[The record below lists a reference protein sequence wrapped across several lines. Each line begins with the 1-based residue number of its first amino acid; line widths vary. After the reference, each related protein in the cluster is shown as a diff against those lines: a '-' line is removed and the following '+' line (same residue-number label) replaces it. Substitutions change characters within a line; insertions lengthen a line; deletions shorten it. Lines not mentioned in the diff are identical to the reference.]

1 MTPLC
6 GSAQSLVPSNTLQAI
21 TATSRIAIPQITTPA
36 VSIPMGVPGRARLNP
51 VNVVHLGFQ
60 PVKGTR
66 HLARD
71 EVTLDE
77 RGPVGDRAFCVVDVA
92 RSQVLRTLSN
102 RSLVAVQAHWDGE
115 TLAMEAPSGAS
126 AVGPAPLTRDTVTCE
141 YWGRR
146 VTHVLTDGPHSE
158 LLSDHLGKPVRL
170 AASPRG
176 GAVYGAPVSILT
188 TASLRDL
195 GERTGR
201 DDLLESVSRFRMT
214 MVVDVGDTP
223 YVEDGWFGRELTIG
237 DAVVRVRTAV
247 GRCGQI
253 DMDPATG
260 EKDGSLLKALAG
272 YRPTTGG
279 EPWFGVDAEVLT
291 PGTVRLGSPVV
302 EQASR

>member
-1 MTPLC
+1 M
-6 GSAQSLVPSNTLQAI
+6 Q
-21 TATSRIAIPQITTPA
+21 
-36 VSIPMGVPGRARLNP
+36 
-51 VNVVHLGFQ
+51 VVHLGFQ

-71 EVTLDE
+71 EVVLDE
-77 RGPVGDRAFCVVDVA
+77 HGPVGDRAFCVVDVD
-92 RSQVLRTLSN
+92 RRQVLRTLSN
-102 RSLVAVQAHWDGE
+102 RTLVAVQARWDGE
-115 TLAMEAPSGAS
+115 ALELSLPSGETAF
-126 AVGPAPLTRDTVTCE
+126 GPAPLTRDTVTCE
-141 YWGRR
+141 YWNRT
-146 VTHVLTDGPHSE
+146 VTHVLTAGPHSE

-223 YVEDGWFGRELTIG
+223 YVEDGWFGRELRLG

-260 EKDGSLLKALAG
+260 NKDGSLLKALAG

-279 EPWFGVDAEVLT
+279 EPWFGVDAEVVT
-291 PGTVRLGSPVV
+291 PGPIRVGSSVV
-302 EQASR
+302 EQASRQASRRRDPATSAGQ